1 MKNYYL
7 IYLLSYIRIFSIFIL
22 KKASSKKLEQ
32 YLESSTRLDLK
43 FKLKSLKL
51 PKNFLIYVTTN
62 LLVLILMH

>member
-51 PKNFLIYVTTN
+51 PKIFLIYVTTN